1 MLVSVII
8 PIYNSSKFLEKLL
21 NNVICQTYKDI
32 EIILINDGSKDNS
45 LQICKEFQQKDK
57 RIKVISKENGGVS
70 SARNKGIEMATGK
83 YITFVDSDDNI
94 DKNYIN
100 TLVNNIKENYLVKV
114 NTKNTLKEE
123 IISREKYIKGIVS
136 GKIQGVCWGYLFEK
150 ELLNN
155 IKFDVNTSYMED
167 TIFIMQYLFKV
178 SKIKILKEK
187 LYYHEVNEEG
197 LTTSNKLEK
206 KINGYIYS
214 INEIEKILIDNRI
227 EKNSYKKYIENRRI
241 KLIEAEITK
250 AKNIEEIQKMIHNK
264 NVIEIMKI
272 KKVNLKY
279 KLFMQTLKTNNPQ
292 KILIYVKLRERIKKI
307 VKGK

>member
-1 MLVSVII
+1 MLVSIII
-8 PIYNSSKFLEKLL
+8 PIYNSSKFLKKLL
-21 NNVICQTYKDI
+21 NNVICQSYKDI
-32 EIILINDGSKDNS
+32 EIILIDDGSKDDS
-45 LQICKEFQQKDK
+45 LQICKEFQQKDE

-100 TLVNNIKENYLVKV
+100 TLVNNIEENCLVKV
-114 NTKNTLKEE
+114 NTKNTLEEE
-123 IISREKYIKGIVS
+123 IISKEKYIKGIVS

-167 TIFIMQYLFKV
+167 TVFIIQYLFRI
-178 SKIKILKEK
+178 SKIKVLKEQ

-197 LTTSNKLEK
+197 LTNSNKLEE
-206 KINGYIYS
+206 KINGYMYS
-214 INEIEKILIDNRI
+214 INKIEKILMDNKI
-227 EKNSYKKYIENRRI
+227 EKISYKKYIENRRI
-241 KLIEAEITK
+241 KLIEAEI
-250 AKNIEEIQKMIHNK
+250 AKVTNIKEIQRIIHNK
-264 NVIEIMKI
+264 NVTEIMKI

-279 KLFMQTLKTNNPQ
+279 KLFMQILKTNNPQ
-292 KILIYVKLRERIKKI
+292 KILAYVKLRKRIKKI